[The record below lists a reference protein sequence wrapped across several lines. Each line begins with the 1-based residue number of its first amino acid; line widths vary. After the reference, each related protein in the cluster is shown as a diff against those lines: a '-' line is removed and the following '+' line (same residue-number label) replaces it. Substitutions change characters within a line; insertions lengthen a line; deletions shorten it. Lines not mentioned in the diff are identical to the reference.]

1 MERDE
6 PVEFSW
12 ELKEIRSYLALEKI
26 RFGDRLNVEYDIEY
40 DEFLIPP
47 LTVQAL
53 VENAV
58 DHGISAAENGG
69 TVRIVTR
76 KLSDGGAQIRVFDD
90 GVGPGMAEGAEHG
103 FRAGEFLPADG
114 AVGHVFTGTVV
125 HAVRFDDVL
134 RDGRPRLV
142 RFRRHLGEL
151 HAAVGSDV
159 AGEAVL
165 RTACLLEHDKIA
177 EIILMRPFG
186 VAAPDRVQFFRGIVA
201 QLHEGVCV
209 QRAEDA
215 PDPVPAGGLI
225 SRSGIRDQSRRG
237 YDGRAATHGGAEK
250 LSEPGHAVAFR
261 FLRFLRFPR
270 LFALGDFPLKD
281 VFLPHGHGGFLKKGH
296 VGIFRRE
303 FRIDAV
309 LRLGREIF
317 IIIPLIVHTVS
328 AFREE
333 GCGVLK
339 PLWQSP
345 GRIVNT
351 NLL

>member
-1 MERDE
+1 MAKGFKYDGRAGKLLAADAAVDDFFHAAFFLAARFDLILRDGFAFGMTE
-6 PVEFSW
+6 GFEDDRGPRD
-12 ELKEIRSYLALEKI
+12 LLAADAAVNDFFFAAVL
-26 RFGDRLNVEYDIEY
+26 
-40 DEFLIPP
+40 
-47 LTVQAL
+47 
-53 VENAV
+53 NAV
-58 DHGISAAENGG
+58 RIDH
-69 TVRIVTR
+69 
-76 KLSDGGAQIRVFDD
+76 VFDD

-151 HAAVGSDV
+151 HAAVGADV